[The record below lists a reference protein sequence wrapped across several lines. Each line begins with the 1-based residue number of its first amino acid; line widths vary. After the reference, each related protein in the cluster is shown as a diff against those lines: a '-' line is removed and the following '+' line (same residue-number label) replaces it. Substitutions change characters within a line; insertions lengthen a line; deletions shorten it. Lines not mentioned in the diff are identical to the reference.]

1 MLPIHPQPL
10 PGEIL
15 SSWMVRLAFSNGF
28 PLHTFYSRLLGFKEA
43 LWNLDIDRHPS
54 EQLLDLLSLHTRQ
67 SAATLRGMTLCS
79 YEGVLFP
86 ELLMHGDVRWLLPLG
101 LYHRN
106 RKRAGMQYCPLCL
119 RTDVVPYYRL
129 AWRIALVVVCP
140 LHHCVMEDL
149 CPQCRSPIMFHR
161 HGVGREK
168 FPYVAHLRQCHLC
181 GLNLGDVSPR
191 LPDWPDCHSLE
202 FLIALI
208 THAELSPW
216 RYLQVLTPC
225 AIPFFNGFRVLLGL
239 LNGRYGSRF
248 DSVFCGELGCE
259 GLPHLPLAFE
269 YMDVDRRLQL
279 TLRACWLLMDWPER
293 FIGCCREAQLSRCRI
308 AETPDLLPYW
318 VETVISQLDQRTYLP
333 TEREITVAAK
343 YLLTQG
349 RGVCWQSLGELFGVS
364 RDSAKRIMAL
374 WVAAG
379 VRSEG

>member
-28 PLHTFYSRLLGFKEA
+28 PLHTFYSGLLGFKEA

-54 EQLLDLLSLHTRQ
+54 EQLLNLLSLHTRQ
-67 SAATLRGMTLCS
+67 PVATLRDMTLCG
-79 YEGVLFP
+79 YEGILFP
-86 ELLMHGDVRWLLPLG
+86 ELLTHGDVRWLLPLG

-119 RTDVVPYYRL
+119 RTDVVPHYRL

-140 LHHCVMEDL
+140 LHHCVMEGL
-149 CPQCRSPIMFHR
+149 CPQCRSPMMFHR

-168 FPYVAHLRQCHLC
+168 FPYVAHLRQCHQC

-191 LPDWPDCHSLE
+191 FPDWPDCHSLE

-216 RYLQVLTPC
+216 RYLQILTPC
-225 AIPFFNGFRVLLGL
+225 AIPFFNGLRVLLGL
-239 LNGRYGSRF
+239 LNGRYGPRF
-248 DSVFCGELGCE
+248 DPVFCGELGCE

-269 YMDVDRRLQL
+269 YMDVERRLQL
-279 TLRACWLLMDWPER
+279 MLRACWLLQDWPAR
-293 FIGCCREAQLSRCRI
+293 FVECCRVAHLSRSRI
-308 AETPDLLPYW
+308 TEFPDQLPFW
-318 VETVISQLDQRTYLP
+318 FDAGISQLDQRVYSPSEEEVTTAIACLSNH
-333 TEREITVAAK
+333 
-343 YLLTQG
+343 G
-349 RGVCWQSLGELFGVS
+349 RQPSWRSIAELFLVRPGCS
-364 RDSAKRIMAL
+364 KRL
-374 WVAAG
+374 YKVWKSLTDLG
-379 VRSEG
+379 